1 MPAEGGSQNS
11 PSGGRRDYSQDS
23 LRPVTIKQIRDA
35 VSDSGDEFK
44 IDGSKTSQITIV
56 GQIRNI
62 ATQTTN
68 ITYKLDDGT
77 GSIEVKQWNDADAME
92 TSPLKARLIEGAYC
106 RAWGKLKDLG
116 NRRHVNAQIVRPVD
130 DMNEVS
136 YHMLEATAVHL
147 YITRGP
153 ISGTGLGAGG
163 AAVNG
168 AGQQGAA
175 GAYGATDLVGYSA
188 VAKRVYNHLKEAPQ
202 TNEGLHQQE
211 IAAKLGIDTAE
222 VAKAGDAL
230 LEGGL
235 IYTTVDDQTW
245 AILEAD

>member
-1 MPAEGGSQNS
+1 MASPCAGPVLRSQ
-11 PSGGRRDYSQDS
+11 
-23 LRPVTIKQIRDA
+23 V
-35 VSDSGDEFK
+35 
-44 IDGSKTSQITIV
+44 TIV
-56 GQIRNI
+56 GQISNV

-92 TSPLKARLIEGAYC
+92 TSPLKERLVEGAYC

-136 YHMLEATAVHL
+136 YHLLEATQVHL

-153 ISGTGLGAGG
+153 VGGAGAAAGGG

-168 AGQQGAA
+168 AGQQGAT
-175 GAYGATDLVGYSA
+175 GAYGGVDLSGYNA
-188 VAKRVYNHLKEAPQ
+188 VAKRVYQYLREAPQ
-202 TNEGLHQQE
+202 SNEGLHQHE
-211 IAAKLGIDTAE
+211 IAAKLGIDSGE
-222 VAKAGDAL
+222 VAKAGDAM

>member
-1 MPAEGGSQNS
+1 
-11 PSGGRRDYSQDS
+11 
-23 LRPVTIKQIRDA
+23 
-35 VSDSGDEFK
+35 
-44 IDGSKTSQITIV
+44 V

-77 GSIEVKQWNDADAME
+77 GSVEVKQWNDADAME
-92 TSPLKARLIEGAYC
+92 TSPLKSRLVEGAYC

-153 ISGTGLGAGG
+153 VGGTSSGAGG

-168 AGQQGAA
+168 GSQQGAT
-175 GAYGATDLVGYSA
+175 GTVVGTDLSGYNA
-188 VAKRVYNHLKEAPQ
+188 VAKRVYQYLREAPQ
-202 TNEGLHQQE
+202 SNEGLHQQD

>member
-1 MPAEGGSQNS
+1 
-11 PSGGRRDYSQDS
+11 
-23 LRPVTIKQIRDA
+23 
-35 VSDSGDEFK
+35 
-44 IDGSKTSQITIV
+44 V
-56 GQIRNI
+56 GQIRNV

-77 GSIEVKQWNDADAME
+77 GSVEVKQWNDADAME
-92 TSPLKARLIEGAYC
+92 TSPLKSRLVEGAYC

-153 ISGTGLGAGG
+153 PSGAGG
-163 AAVNG
+163 GAAGSAING
-168 AGQQGAA
+168 GGQQGAT
-175 GAYGATDLVGYSA
+175 GAFGGADLSA
-188 VAKRVYNHLKEAPQ
+188 YNAITKRVYQFLREAPQ
-202 TNEGLHQQE
+202 SNEGLHQQE
-211 IAAKLGIDTAE
+211 IAAKMGIDTAE
-222 VAKAGDAL
+222 VGKAGDAL